1 MIVASTA
8 ATRAGTAARDHPAG
22 GVVVGGLGQSNGTFR
37 ALNDVTFTA
46 AAGTVVG
53 LVGPN
58 GSGKRTTLR
67 LVCDLTDIR
76 EGEVAVAGEPAGTT
90 GARRRLA
97 FVPDTPTGFDELT
110 VGEFCALNQRM
121 FRPGPGYPH
130 KTELMLGAFG
140 LLDRRHTR
148 LGALSTGM

>member
-8 ATRAGTAARDHPAG
+8 ATQAGTAARDHPAG
-22 GVVVGGLGQSNGTFR
+22 GVVVGGLGHSYG
-37 ALNDVTFTA
+37 TA

-67 LVCDLTDIR
+67 LVCGLTDIR

-97 FVPDTPTGFDELT
+97 RSYRT
-110 VGEFCALNQRM
+110 
-121 FRPGPGYPH
+121 RPRASMSSPSGSSAP
-130 KTELMLGAFG
+130 
-140 LLDRRHTR
+140 
-148 LGALSTGM
+148 